1 MRDKKLKTRLTFAYE
16 DACRQYAKAFADKHE
31 MYYSDDDW
39 VAGDFGTILNLGD
52 YYFNFQEIKYDV
64 DNMIDKDEIIKYY
77 DYSLRAHSLG
87 FERIMNYENWCK
99 GCPRISEETFA
110 KAEELQAEIERQKQ
124 ELQELIKEQGNYI

>member
-1 MRDKKLKTRLTFAYE
+1 MRDKRRKTSLTVAYD
-16 DACRQYAKAFADKHE
+16 DACRQYAKVFAEKHG
-31 MYYSDDDW
+31 MFYSDDDW

-110 KAEELQAEIERQKQ
+110 KAEKLQAEIKRQEE
-124 ELQELIKEQGNYI
+124 ELQELIKEQI